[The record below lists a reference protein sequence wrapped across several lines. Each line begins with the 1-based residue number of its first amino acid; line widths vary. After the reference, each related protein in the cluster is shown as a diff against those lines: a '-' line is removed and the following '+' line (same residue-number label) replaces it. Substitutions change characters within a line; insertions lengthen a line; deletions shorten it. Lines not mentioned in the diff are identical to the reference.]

1 MLRALCPV
9 ENLYVAQRSRAFLS
23 CALRGNVDPSVLAE
37 AFDALTT
44 EHPTLR
50 SRIVPAEGGHALEL
64 LPEDERPRLI
74 RREGGDEAYIE
85 ELNVPLPVGG
95 PLSRAALVTTGPDT
109 HLLTVTIDHTVTD
122 GHSAITFMNAL
133 WDRYGELVATV
144 PGQTPPV
151 PVAEAEWPRP
161 VSELLPAADPEE
173 TEKYLLRRV
182 EETGA
187 HPVELLAFDTPRD
200 RPAGSGDPSEHRIEV
215 RRLVLDAEETTRLR
229 SAARDAG
236 VSVHGLV
243 AAALMTAARARLD
256 GDGPRVLGCMSP
268 VDLRARL
275 TPPVSPSVMVA
286 SVTSHLQAVPVGGET
301 DRLDLAR
308 EVSTRLRESVERGDH
323 FHEMRIMPRV
333 PAHPA
338 LQMGSV
344 IVTNM
349 GATAAPR
356 FPEGVEGTDVRLVP
370 ARESY
375 FPQAGRSPVMACVVS
390 FDNRLA
396 VELPHHTACFTPQ
409 YMRAFRDD
417 VRTALLAFT
426 QDAAPAP
433 ASAG

>member
-1 MLRALCPV
+1 MRRALCPV

-23 CALRGNVDPSVLAE
+23 CALRGDIDSSALAS

-74 RREGGDEAYIE
+74 LKEGGDEAYIE

-95 PLSRAALVTTGPDT
+95 PLSRAALVTTGPET
-109 HLLTVTIDHTVTD
+109 RLLTVTIDHTVTD
-122 GHSAITFMNAL
+122 GHSAITLMNAL
-133 WDRYGELVATV
+133 WDRYSDLVGTV
-144 PGQTPPV
+144 PAQTPPV
-151 PVAEAEWPRP
+151 PVAEGDWPRP
-161 VSELLPAADPEE
+161 VSELLPPADAED
-173 TEKYLLRRV
+173 TEKYLRRRI
-182 EETGA
+182 EETSA
-187 HPVELLAFDTPRD
+187 HPVELLAYDTPRD
-200 RPAGSGDPSEHRIEV
+200 RPADPSEHRIEV
-215 RRLVLDAEETTRLR
+215 RRLVLGAEETTRLR

-256 GDGPRVLGCMSP
+256 GDGPRTLGCMSP

-301 DRLDLAR
+301 DPLDLAR
-308 EVSTRLRESVERGDH
+308 KISSRLRESVERGDH

-333 PAHPA
+333 PAHPT

-356 FPEGVEGTDVRLVP
+356 FPEGLEATDVRLVP

-390 FDNRLA
+390 FDNQLA

-426 QDAAPAP
+426 EDTAPAP
-433 ASAG
+433 VTAG

>member
-1 MLRALCPV
+1 M
-9 ENLYVAQRSRAFLS
+9 
-23 CALRGNVDPSVLAE
+23 
-37 AFDALTT
+37 
-44 EHPTLR
+44 
-50 SRIVPAEGGHALEL
+50 
-64 LPEDERPRLI
+64 
-74 RREGGDEAYIE
+74 
-85 ELNVPLPVGG
+85 
-95 PLSRAALVTTGPDT
+95 
-109 HLLTVTIDHTVTD
+109 
-122 GHSAITFMNAL
+122 
-133 WDRYGELVATV
+133 
-144 PGQTPPV
+144 
-151 PVAEAEWPRP
+151 
-161 VSELLPAADPEE
+161 LPAADPEE
-173 TEKYLLRRV
+173 TEKYLLRRI

-200 RPAGSGDPSEHRIEV
+200 RPAGSEDPSEHRIEV

-256 GDGPRVLGCMSP
+256 GDGPRMLGCMSP

-301 DRLDLAR
+301 DPLDLAR
-308 EVSTRLRESVERGDH
+308 EISTRLRESVERGDH

-375 FPQAGRSPVMACVVS
+375 FPQPAAARSWPASSPSTTGSPSNSRTTRPASPRGTAG
-390 FDNRLA
+390 
-396 VELPHHTACFTPQ
+396 LPRRRPH
-409 YMRAFRDD
+409 RAAGLRPG
-417 VRTALLAFT
+417 RR
-426 QDAAPAP
+426 PAP

>member
-1 MLRALCPV
+1 M

-23 CALRGNVDPSVLAE
+23 CALRGDIDSSALAS
-37 AFDALTT
+37 AFDALTR

-74 RREGGDEAYIE
+74 LKEGGDEAYIE

-95 PLSRAALVTTGPDT
+95 PLSRAALVTTGPET
-109 HLLTVTIDHTVTD
+109 RLLTVTIDHTVTD
-122 GHSAITFMNAL
+122 GHSAITLMNAL
-133 WDRYGELVATV
+133 WDRYSDLVGTV
-144 PGQTPPV
+144 PAQTPPV
-151 PVAEAEWPRP
+151 PVAEGDWPRP
-161 VSELLPAADPEE
+161 VSELLPPADAED
-173 TEKYLLRRV
+173 TEKYLRRRI
-182 EETGA
+182 EETSA
-187 HPVELLAFDTPRD
+187 HPVELLAYDTPRD
-200 RPAGSGDPSEHRIEV
+200 RPADPSEHRIEV
-215 RRLVLDAEETTRLR
+215 RRLVLGAEETTRLR

-256 GDGPRVLGCMSP
+256 GDGPRTLGCMSP

-301 DRLDLAR
+301 DPLDLAR
-308 EVSTRLRESVERGDH
+308 KISSRLRESVERGDH

-333 PAHPA
+333 PAHPT
-338 LQMGSV
+338 LQMGTV

-356 FPEGVEGTDVRLVP
+356 FPEGLEATDVRLVP

-390 FDNRLA
+390 FDNQLA
-396 VELPHHTACFTPQ
+396 VELPHHTGCFTPQ

-426 QDAAPAP
+426 EGTAPAP
-433 ASAG
+433 VTAG

>member
-1 MLRALCPV
+1 M

-144 PGQTPPV
+144 PGQTPPA

-200 RPAGSGDPSEHRIEV
+200 RPAGSEDPSEHRIEV
-215 RRLVLDAEETTRLR
+215 RRLVLGAEETTRLR

-301 DRLDLAR
+301 DPLDLAR
-308 EVSTRLRESVERGDH
+308 EISTRLRESVERGDH

-338 LQMGSV
+338 LQM
-344 IVTNM
+344 
-349 GATAAPR
+349 
-356 FPEGVEGTDVRLVP
+356 
-370 ARESY
+370 
-375 FPQAGRSPVMACVVS
+375 
-390 FDNRLA
+390 
-396 VELPHHTACFTPQ
+396 
-409 YMRAFRDD
+409 
-417 VRTALLAFT
+417 
-426 QDAAPAP
+426 
-433 ASAG
+433 